1 METILI
7 AFNIIFLM
15 SCISISYLF
24 KKNYPT
30 DINSIIGYRT
40 KRSMVSKESWVFANK
55 YSSNL
60 LFKYSI
66 ITVIIQIALFTIFGG
81 KIAILS
87 AASLW
92 IILLLT
98 TLWQTEVN
106 LKKTQSLQI

>member
-1 METILI
+1 
-7 AFNIIFLM
+7 M

-40 KRSMVSKESWVFANK
+40 KRSMSSKESWIFANK

-66 ITVIIQIALFTIFGG
+66 ITVIIQIVLFTILGG
-81 KIAILS
+81 KVAILS

-98 TLWQTEVN
+98 TLWQTEVKLKNTDN
-106 LKKTQSLQI
+106 LTLKTDSF

>member
-7 AFNIIFLM
+7 VFNIIFLF
-15 SCISISYLF
+15 SCVTISYLF

-30 DINSIIGYRT
+30 DINSMIGYRT
-40 KRSMVSKESWVFANK
+40 KRSMASKEAWVLANK

-66 ITVIIQIALFTIFGG
+66 ITITVQILLFVFFGY
-81 KIAILS
+81 KVAILG

-92 IILLLT
+92 ILLLFT
-98 TLWQTEVN
+98 TLMQTEIK
-106 LKKTQSLQI
+106 LKNTPSLQI